1 MSQKDLQ
8 ATWPRTRAASDR
20 GAACGVRGPRAGAR
34 ASQVEN
40 RELHGRPG
48 PFGLARTFWMLWAGM
63 LLNRLG
69 GTVYFMLGIYL
80 TRERGLRP
88 ETAGLVIS
96 LYAAGGLF
104 AGPLG
109 GMLADRV
116 GRRKTL
122 LLGTACAGTLML
134 ALGFARSIEA
144 IVVIAPALGFCTDA
158 CRPAVNAGIADVVP
172 PAERA
177 RAYGLLY
184 WAMNLGFSVAA
195 AFGGVLAEHHF
206 TLLFVIDGLTTLAYG
221 AVVFVGVPETRP
233 RSASGAAVDRSG
245 FAFAG
250 PLRDRAFVSFVLAQ
264 VPLLVAFAQVIVS
277 LPLDMQA
284 HGLDV
289 KTIGW
294 LLGLNGVCIVVF
306 QPIALRALRGM
317 RPLAWLVA
325 GCVTT
330 GLGLG
335 ANALAAT
342 APMYVLTGVLW
353 TLGEIGFSTG
363 TPTLVANF
371 APADQRGVYQGT
383 YQLAW
388 GASSMLAPTV
398 GTLMLARF
406 GGGALWAASFASCI
420 VAATV
425 HSTVTARN
433 QRWLTDGE
441 S

>member
-1 MSQKDLQ
+1 L
-8 ATWPRTRAASDR
+8 
-20 GAACGVRGPRAGAR
+20 
-34 ASQVEN
+34 
-40 RELHGRPG
+40 
-48 PFGLARTFWMLWAGM
+48 GLARTFWVLWAGM

-116 GRRKTL
+116 GRRRTL
-122 LLGTACAGTLML
+122 LFGTACAGTLML
-134 ALGFARSIEA
+134 ALGFARSIDAVVA
-144 IVVIAPALGFCTDA
+144 ITPALGFCTDA
-158 CRPAVNAGIADVVP
+158 CRPALNAGIADVVP
-172 PAERA
+172 PADRA

-206 TLLFVIDGLTTLAYG
+206 TLLFVIDALTTFAYG
-221 AVVFVGVPETRP
+221 ATVFVGVPETRP
-233 RSASGAAVDRSG
+233 QRGSGAAGNRRG

-250 PLRDRAFVSFVLAQ
+250 PLRDRAFVSFMLAQ

-294 LLGLNGVCIVVF
+294 LLGLNGVCVVVF
-306 QPIALRALRGM
+306 QPIALRLCRGM

-335 ANALAAT
+335 ANAFAAS
-342 APMYVLTGVLW
+342 ALMYGLTSVLW

-363 TPTLVANF
+363 APPIIADF
-371 APADQRGVYQGT
+371 APTDQRGVYQGT

-388 GASSMLAPTV
+388 GASSMLAPTI

-406 GGGALWAASFASCI
+406 GGRVLWAASLASCL

-433 QRWLTDGE
+433 ARAQ
-441 S
+441 

>member
-1 MSQKDLQ
+1 MSQRDLP
-8 ATWPRTRAASDR
+8 TT
-20 GAACGVRGPRAGAR
+20 
-34 ASQVEN
+34 
-40 RELHGRPG
+40 G

-88 ETAGLVIS
+88 EAAGLVIS

-109 GMLADRV
+109 GMFADRV
-116 GRRKTL
+116 GRRRTL
-122 LLGTACAGTLML
+122 LLGTAGAGTLML
-134 ALGFARSIEA
+134 ALGFARSNEA
-144 IVVIAPALGFCTDA
+144 IVAIAPALGFCTDA
-158 CRPAVNAGIADVVP
+158 CRPALNAGIADVVP

-195 AFGGVLAEHHF
+195 ALGGILAEHHF
-206 TLLFVIDGLTTLAYG
+206 TLLFVIDALTTLAYG
-221 AVVFVGVPETRP
+221 AIVFVGVPETRP
-233 RSASGAAVDRSG
+233 QTCSGTREGRDG
-245 FAFAG
+245 FAFGA
-250 PLRDRAFVSFVLAQ
+250 PLRDRAFVSFMLAQ

-294 LLGLNGVCIVVF
+294 LLGLNGVCVVVF
-306 QPIALRALRGM
+306 QPIALRAWRGT

-335 ANALAAT
+335 ANALAST
-342 APMYVLTGVLW
+342 APMYALATVLW

-363 TPTLVANF
+363 TPPLIANF
-371 APADQRGVYQGT
+371 APTNQRGVYQGT

-388 GASSMLAPTV
+388 GASSMLAPTI

-406 GGGALWAASFASCI
+406 GGHALWAASLTSCI
-420 VAATV
+420 VAATI

-433 QRWLTDGE
+433 QR
-441 S
+441 